1 MTVFVCIHG
10 LDTRCISTHQQRQ
23 PRTDAQHASS
33 TNFSKNTTMDSLR
46 FLNTLK
52 TGWIARPA
60 RGFLLLLLPRRQ
72 GEGWRAAI
80 LYNDGG
86 AGDGLGGPLAG
97 TDDQILDSRN
107 QTIVI
112 LTITYM
118 FCLFYS
124 DTHRIVQTGDGVG
137 ENRSL
142 GRGERR
148 GPGLAVLRQAEPGR

>member
-1 MTVFVCIHG
+1 
-10 LDTRCISTHQQRQ
+10 
-23 PRTDAQHASS
+23 
-33 TNFSKNTTMDSLR
+33 MDSLR

-80 LYNDGG
+80 LYNDDG
-86 AGDGLGGPLAG
+86 AGDTGGTSG
-97 TDDQILDSRN
+97 WDRSDDQILDSRN

-137 ENRSL
+137 ENMIPGAGGGGGALDWLCS
-142 GRGERR
+142 GRLNR
-148 GPGLAVLRQAEPGR
+148 AVT